1 MEIDQINNS
10 TKIEMLSELAHNRVE
25 EADTSYIID
34 NYNGDGTKYT
44 EDGQELFN
52 GHYDYYEGILLNHL
66 KLVDNPKYDK
76 EVSKWK
82 LEK

>member
-1 MEIDQINNS
+1 MNTISNDMRIA
-10 TKIEMLSELAHNRVE
+10 LLCELAHNRVE

-66 KLVDNPKYDK
+66 KLVDNPKYKK
-76 EVSKWK
+76 EVK
-82 LEK
+82 